1 MLWFSW
7 LLKDTNYKGTHIL
20 EAVKTL
26 SAHRENDCRNRV
38 CGSYTAQQRQHSMY
52 VQSCFATIPKVLNQ
66 CKWTTKPCLWNHES
80 QHRRCLFCWPH
91 LQELLCGDKEGEKGG
106 LSYTDAHLFHFLTQH
121 MPVTVSW
128 VLPSHRSHRICLGE
142 MNYRCTVQGEKQ
154 VNTAIWSSLSWN
166 ILPWKLLLSNGLL
179 CGTFRITAKNDLSN
193 DFYNTYQRANPAFAS
208 FTVEVSWQQSQCWCF
223 M

>member
-1 MLWFSW
+1 MTAETGSVGATLPNKGNTACMYRAA
-7 LLKDTNYKGTHIL
+7 LLQSPRSSISVSEQQNPAYETMRANTGTACSAGHTYRNYFVGT
-20 EAVKTL
+20 
-26 SAHRENDCRNRV
+26 
-38 CGSYTAQQRQHSMY
+38 
-52 VQSCFATIPKVLNQ
+52 
-66 CKWTTKPCLWNHES
+66 
-80 QHRRCLFCWPH
+80 RR
-91 LQELLCGDKEGEKGG
+91 GRRGG

-154 VNTAIWSSLSWN
+154 VNIAIWSSLSWN

-179 CGTFRITAKNDLSN
+179 RGTFRITAKNDLSN

-208 FTVEVSWQQSQCWCF
+208 FAVEVSWQQSQCWCF